1 MSGLYKWILGEEKQG
16 GWDQIHPWANYW
28 SHWDYTWDDG
38 LHFLKLEITS
48 SYFMSGIIIKQVLTL
63 YVKYNF
69 PFGSGLNPASID
81 ANEKKNKIWLVLWN

>member
-1 MSGLYKWILGEEKQG
+1 
-16 GWDQIHPWANYW
+16 
-28 SHWDYTWDDG
+28 
-38 LHFLKLEITS
+38 
-48 SYFMSGIIIKQVLTL
+48 MSGIIIKQVLTL